1 MPILDTLNDPAQLRG
16 LSHAELD
23 ALAGELREKMIRT
36 VQQTGGHLASSLGA
50 VELTLALH
58 RVMSSPDDRI
68 VWDTGHQAYAHKLLT
83 GRRDRFHTLRQL
95 NGVGGFPR
103 RSESDHDVF
112 DGGHAGTG
120 VSIAVGLAAAR
131 DLLPDGDPARQQ
143 RIAVCVGDA
152 AMQSGLTLEALNH
165 LGDERHRLLIVLND
179 NEMSISPSV
188 GGLSTRLNK
197 LRLTRA
203 YQETKSVTQ
212 RVLPRIPIVG
222 RLLFNALAFTKE
234 GFKRSWAK
242 VGFFEDMGLTYIGVL
257 DGHNLAELEQSFERA
272 FALPGPVL
280 VHVKTIKGK
289 GYGPAEMDSISFH
302 GASLPPI
309 DLCLI
314 DPTEEPL
321 PPEGEPGR
329 RPKTYTA
336 TFAEELVRLA
346 TDDDRICAI
355 TAGMPTGTG
364 LSRFGARFPS
374 RLFDVGIAEQHA
386 VTMAAGLA
394 LGGKRPV
401 VALYSTFSQRA
412 YDQLVHDICQNDLPV
427 LLAIDRAG
435 LVGEDGTSHQG
446 MFTLSAQR
454 ALPNLV
460 IGSPKDEQELRDM
473 VVTAFAH
480 AGPIS
485 LHYPRDPG
493 EDLPDRDGSALEI
506 GRGEVLRDGGD
517 LLLVGFGPIV
527 QRLLRVA
534 ETLEKDHGMATAVI
548 NARWAKPLDED
559 LIAAHA
565 VGRRLVVTAEES
577 AAMGG
582 FGDGVLDGLNRAGI
596 HVPLLKIA
604 LAEGFVHHGAVED
617 LRHQQRIDVPGIL
630 GQVRDAL
637 GLEAAPTASTSGEP
651 SSASAA

>member
-1 MPILDTLNDPAQLRG
+1 LPILDRLTDADELRA
-16 LSHAELD
+16 LSLTELE
-23 ALAGELREKMIRT
+23 ALAAELREKMIRT
-36 VQQTGGHLASSLGA
+36 VQHTGGHLASSLGA
-50 VELTLALH
+50 VEITLALH
-58 RVMSSPDDRI
+58 RVMRSPRDRI

-83 GRRDRFHTLRQL
+83 GRQEQFHTLRQL
-95 NGVGGFPR
+95 EGVGGFPR
-103 RSESDHDVF
+103 RSESEHDVF

-131 DLLPDGDPARQQ
+131 DLRPRDDPLRQQ

-152 AMQSGLTLEALNH
+152 AIQSGLTLEALNH
-165 LGDERHRLLIVLND
+165 LGDDKHRLLIVLND
-179 NEMSISPSV
+179 NAMSISPSV

-197 LRLTRA
+197 LRLSRA
-203 YQETKSVTQ
+203 YQETKSATQ
-212 RVLPRIPIVG
+212 RVLPRIPIIG
-222 RLLFNALAFTKE
+222 RLLFNVLGWAKE

-242 VGFFEDMGLTYIGVL
+242 VGFFEDMGITYIGVL
-257 DGHNLAELEQSFERA
+257 DGHDLAELEHSFERA

-289 GYGPAEMDSISFH
+289 GYGPAEMDSVSFH

-321 PPEGEPGR
+321 PPETEPRR

-346 TDDDRICAI
+346 TDDERICAI

-364 LSRFGARFPS
+364 LARFGSRFPS

-446 MFTLSAQR
+446 MFSLSAQR

-480 AGPIS
+480 SGPIS

-493 EDLPDRDGSALEI
+493 EDLPDRNGTALEI

-527 QRLLRVA
+527 QRLRKVA
-534 ETLEKDHGMATAVI
+534 EVLERDHGLAATVV

-559 LIAAHA
+559 LIAAQA
-565 VGRRLVVTAEES
+565 AGRRLVVTAEES

-582 FGDGVLDGLNRAGI
+582 FGDAVLDALNRAGLR
-596 HVPLLKIA
+596 VPVLKIA

-617 LRHQQRIDVPGIL
+617 LRHQQRIDAPGIL
-630 GQVRDAL
+630 GQIRDAL
-637 GLEAAPTASTSGEP
+637 ALEAPTAATSGDP